1 MSYPSP
7 IAIDGPAAAGKGTL
21 AKKLGCHFNFA
32 CLDTGALYRGV
43 ALLVL
48 QAQDNP
54 TDPQKSLKAA
64 QKLDIDNI
72 DHTAIRS
79 AEVGQA
85 AADVAVH
92 QGVRSCILDL
102 QRHFAANPPAGKDGA
117 ILDGRD
123 IGTFVCPDAP
133 VKLFVTASAEI
144 RAHRRWLELSVN
156 DPSLKEAD
164 ILEAV
169 IARDTKDME
178 RAIAPLHPAEDA
190 HLLDTSDL
198 GIENAFEAALK
209 LITSISS

>member
-21 AKKLGCHFNFA
+21 AKKLGSHFNFA
-32 CLDTGALYRGV
+32 YLDTGALYREV

-48 QAQDNP
+48 KAQDDP
-54 TDPQKSLKAA
+54 TDLQKSLEAA
-64 QKLDIDNI
+64 QKLDIDKI

-79 AEVGQA
+79 AKVGQA

-92 QGVRSCILDL
+92 EGVRSCILDL
-102 QRHFAANPPAGKDGA
+102 QRHFATNPPAGKDGA

-133 VKLFVTASAEI
+133 FKLFVTASVEI

-169 IARDTKDME
+169 VARDKKDME
-178 RAIAPLHPAEDA
+178 RAIAPLRPAEDA

-198 GIENAFEAALK
+198 GIESAFRTALALVEK
-209 LITSISS
+209 SGT